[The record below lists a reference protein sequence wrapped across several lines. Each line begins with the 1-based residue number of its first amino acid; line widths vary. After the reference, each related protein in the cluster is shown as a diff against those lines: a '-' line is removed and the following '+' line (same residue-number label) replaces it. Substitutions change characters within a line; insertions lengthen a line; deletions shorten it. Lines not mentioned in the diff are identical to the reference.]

1 MVTAAVVVVCC
12 RAVNKRRQL
21 NPSVSLTDKVTRM
34 SECTITFLPHDRA
47 ITVSV
52 GESLI
57 RAALQAGV
65 HINASCGGE
74 GVCGKCRVLVEKGS
88 VSEGI
93 SERISAEDIDKG
105 YRLAC
110 LVKVTEDV
118 TVRIPVESSIDKSV
132 MNLQATP
139 RRTAT
144 IQQMDFESLKEEGL
158 FIPPVEK
165 IFLTL
170 SPPDAQNNMPDVT
183 RLVEYLKLEANEH
196 KLELTLPVIRK
207 LSGVMRESDFQLTAT
222 VIRPVRSDGKNLI
235 INVQPGDKT
244 NENYAVAMD
253 IGTTTIYGQL
263 INLSTGECLAEAGDF
278 NGQIS
283 YGEDVIT
290 RIMYAEKPGGLE
302 KLQEVVVATINSV
315 LKKIIRQS
323 KVDRE
328 DISTITFSGNTTMT
342 QLFLKIDPRNIRR
355 APYVPTA
362 TLYPPFTAATVGV
375 DINEHAIALLYPQVS
390 SFVGGDIV
398 AGVMGS
404 GMYRREELTLFLDI
418 GTNAELVVGNK
429 DWLAC
434 TACSAGPAFEGGG
447 IEFGMRAAKGAIED
461 FSMDPVTFDPMILTI
476 GDVRPKGICGSGLIT
491 MAAVMFEMGVIN
503 NRGKFNRDLGTPRIR
518 RTNHIWE
525 YVIAW
530 KDETQLDRDI
540 VLTEPDLD
548 NLIRA
553 KGAIYSGCMTLLEEV
568 GLSMDMV
575 EHIILAGGFGSY
587 IDLEKA
593 MVLGLLPEVDPERV
607 TFIGNGSLM
616 GARMSSLTNRIR
628 QDVVSVTQKMTNFEL
643 SETPSYMDNYIAAM
657 FLPHTEIEKFPR
669 LKARMQARGKIVPR

>member
-1 MVTAAVVVVCC
+1 MADC
-12 RAVNKRRQL
+12 
-21 NPSVSLTDKVTRM
+21 SV
-34 SECTITFLPHDRA
+34 TFLPHDRT
-47 ITVSV
+47 ITVPA
-52 GESLI
+52 GESLL
-57 RAALQAGV
+57 RAALEAGV

-74 GVCGKCRVLVEKGS
+74 GVCAKCRVLVESG
-88 VSEGI
+88 VVGEGI
-93 SERISAEDIDKG
+93 SERLSQEDITKG

-110 LVKVTEDV
+110 LTKVSEDV
-118 TVRIPVESSIDKSV
+118 TVRIPVESAVDKSV
-132 MNLQATP
+132 MHMQVTP

-144 IQQMDFESLKEEGL
+144 IQHPDFETLKEEGF

-165 IFLTL
+165 IYLEL
-170 SPPDAQNNMPDVT
+170 PPPNTQNNMPDVT
-183 RLVEYLKLEANEH
+183 RLIEYLKLEANEH

-207 LSGVMRESDFQLTAT
+207 LAKILRSNDFKLTLT
-222 VIRPVRSDGKNLI
+222 LVRPVRDDGKTLI
-235 INVQPGDKT
+235 LNVQGGDIT
-244 NENYAVAMD
+244 GENYAVALD

-263 INLSTGECLAEAGDF
+263 IDLATGKCLAEAGDF

-290 RIMYAEKPGGLE
+290 RLIYAEKPGGLE
-302 KLQEVVVATINSV
+302 ELQRVVVATINGV
-315 LKKIIRQS
+315 LKRILAKA
-323 KVDRE
+323 KVDKE
-328 DISTITFSGNTTMT
+328 NISTITFSGNTTMT
-342 QLFLKIDPRNIRR
+342 QLLLSIDPSNIRR

-362 TLYPPFTAATVGV
+362 TLYPPFAATLVGIELN
-375 DINEHAIALLYPQVS
+375 DHIIALVYPQVS

-404 GMYRREELTLFLDI
+404 GMYTNEELTLFLDI

-461 FSMDPVTFDPMILTI
+461 FSIDPVTFEPMLFTI

-491 MAAVMFEMGVIN
+491 MTAVMFEMGVIN
-503 NRGKFNRDLGTPRIR
+503 NSGKFNREHGTPRIR
-518 RTNHIWE
+518 KRNNVWE
-525 YVIAW
+525 FVLAW
-530 KDETQLDRDI
+530 KDDTQVDRDI
-540 VLTEPDLD
+540 ALTEPDIE

-568 GLSMDMV
+568 GLTMDMV

-593 MVLGLLPEVDPERV
+593 MTIGLLPEIDPDCV

-628 QDVVSVTQKMTNFEL
+628 KDVVEVTKKMTNFEL
-643 SETPSYMDNYIAAM
+643 SETPSYMDNYVAAM

-669 LKARMQARGKIVPR
+669 LKERMMARKRQLESIRK

>member
-1 MVTAAVVVVCC
+1 
-12 RAVNKRRQL
+12 
-21 NPSVSLTDKVTRM
+21 M
-34 SECTITFLPHDRA
+34 SECSVTFLPHERV
-47 ITVSV
+47 ITVSS
-52 GESLI
+52 GERLI

-88 VSEGI
+88 VTGGL
-93 SERISAEDIDKG
+93 SERVKKEDQEKG

-110 LVKVTEDV
+110 LAQVKEDV
-118 TVRIPVESSIDKSV
+118 IIRIPIESSVDKSV

-139 RRTAT
+139 RRTAA
-144 IQQMDFESLKEEGL
+144 IRQMDFESLKEEGL
-158 FIPPVEK
+158 FIPPVAK

-170 SPPDAQNNMPDVT
+170 TPPDAQNNMPDVT
-183 RLVEYLKLEANEH
+183 RLIEYLKLEANEH
-196 KLELTLPVIRK
+196 RLELTLPVIRK
-207 LSGVMRESDFQLTAT
+207 LPAVLRENNFQVT
-222 VIRPVRSDGKNLI
+222 VTIIRPVRSDGKNLI
-235 INVQPGDKT
+235 INIQPGDT
-244 NENYAVAMD
+244 TSETYAVAMD

-263 INLSTGECLAEAGDF
+263 IHLSTGKCLAEAGDF

-290 RIMYAEKPGGLE
+290 RIIYAEKPGGLE

-315 LKKIIRQS
+315 LEKIIR
-323 KVDRE
+323 KAGVDRE
-328 DISTITFSGNTTMT
+328 DISTITLSGNTTMT

-362 TLYPPFTAATVGV
+362 TLYPPFTAVSIGIA
-375 DINEHAIALLYPQVS
+375 INDHAIALIYPQVS

-404 GMYRREELTLFLDI
+404 GMYRREALTLFLDI

-447 IEFGMRAAKGAIED
+447 IEFGMRAAQGAIED
-461 FSMDPVTFDPMILTI
+461 FSLDPVTFEPMIFTI

-491 MAAVMFEMGVIN
+491 MAAVMFEMGLIN
-503 NRGKFNRDLGTPRIR
+503 NRGKFHRDLGTPRVR
-518 RTNHIWE
+518 ETNEVWE

-530 KDETQLDRDI
+530 KDETQIDRDI

-568 GLSMDMV
+568 GLSMAEV

-593 MVLGLLPEVDPERV
+593 MVLGLLPEVDPDRV

-628 QDVVSVTQKMTNFEL
+628 LDVVAVTQKMTNFEL
-643 SETPSYMDNYIAAM
+643 SETPSYMNNYIAAM
-657 FLPHTEIEKFPR
+657 FLPHTEIDKFPR
-669 LKARMQARGKIVPR
+669 LQARMKARAK

>member
-1 MVTAAVVVVCC
+1 
-12 RAVNKRRQL
+12 
-21 NPSVSLTDKVTRM
+21 M
-34 SECTITFLPHDRA
+34 SEFTVKFLPHERD
-47 ITVSV
+47 ISVSSGV
-52 GESLI
+52 SLI

-74 GVCGKCRVLVEKGS
+74 GVCGKCRVIVEEGG
-88 VSEGI
+88 VEGGI
-93 SERISAEDIDKG
+93 SERISEEDVNKG
-105 YRLAC
+105 SRLAC
-110 LVKVTEDV
+110 LAKITEDV
-118 TVRIPVESSIDKSV
+118 TIRIPVESAIDKSV

-144 IQQMDFESLKEEGL
+144 IQHMDFESLKEEGL
-158 FIPPVEK
+158 FIAPVEK
-165 IFLTL
+165 IFLKL
-170 SPPDAQNNMPDVT
+170 APPDAQNNMPDVT
-183 RLVEYLKLEANEH
+183 RLIEYLKLEAGEH
-196 KLELTLPVIRK
+196 KLELTLPVVRK
-207 LSGVMRESDFQLTAT
+207 LPGVMRDSDFEVT
-222 VIRPVRSDGKNLI
+222 VTIIRPVRSDGKNLI
-235 INVQPGDKT
+235 LDVQAGDRT
-244 NENYAVAMD
+244 AANYAVAMD

-263 INLSTGECLAEAGDF
+263 IDLATGECLAEAGDF

-290 RIMYAEKPGGLE
+290 RIIYAEKPGGME
-302 KLQEVVVATINSV
+302 KLHEVVVGTMNSV
-315 LKKIIRQS
+315 LEKIISRS

-362 TLYPPFTAATVGV
+362 TLYPPFTAITMG
-375 DINEHAIALLYPQVS
+375 ININDHAMALMYPQVS

-404 GMYRREELTLFLDI
+404 GMYRQEELTLFLDI

-461 FSMDPVTFDPMILTI
+461 FSLDPVSYEPMIFTI

-503 NRGKFNRDLGTPRIR
+503 NRGKFNRELGTERIR
-518 RTNHIWE
+518 HTNDIWE
-525 YVIAW
+525 FVIAW
-530 KDETQLDRDI
+530 KDETQIDRDI

-568 GLSMDMV
+568 GLTMDMV
-575 EHIILAGGFGSY
+575 ERIILAGGFGSY

-593 MVLGLLPEVDPERV
+593 ITIGLLPEIDPERV

-628 QDVVSVTQKMTNFEL
+628 KDVVSVTQKMTNFEL

-657 FLPHTEIEKFPR
+657 FLPHTEIEKFPL
-669 LKARMQARGKIVPR
+669 LKARMDARKN

>member
-1 MVTAAVVVVCC
+1 
-12 RAVNKRRQL
+12 
-21 NPSVSLTDKVTRM
+21 M
-34 SECTITFLPHDRA
+34 SECTITFLPHERVV
-47 ITVSV
+47 TVSS

-74 GVCGKCRVLVEKGS
+74 GVCGKCRVLLEKGTVAGG
-88 VSEGI
+88 VSERF
-93 SERISAEDIDKG
+93 SKEDVAKG

-110 LVKVTEDV
+110 LAKVSEDI
-118 TVRIPVESSIDKSV
+118 TVRIPIESSIDKSV

-170 SPPDAQNNMPDVT
+170 SPPDSQNNMPDVT
-183 RLVEYLKLEANEH
+183 RLIEYLKLEANEH

-207 LSGVMRESDFQLTAT
+207 LPGTMRERDFQVT
-222 VIRPVRSDGKNLI
+222 VTIIRPVRSDGKNLI
-235 INVQPGDKT
+235 TNIQAGDKT
-244 NENYAVAMD
+244 GENYAVAMD

-263 INLSTGECLAEAGDF
+263 INLLTGECLAEAGDF

-302 KLQEVVVATINSV
+302 KLQQVVVSTINSV
-315 LKKIIRQS
+315 LEKIIRRS
-323 KVDRE
+323 KIDRE

-342 QLFLKIDPRNIRR
+342 QLFLAIDPRNIRR

-362 TLYPPFTAATVGV
+362 TLYPPFSATTIGIN
-375 DINEHAIALLYPQVS
+375 INEHCIALLYPQVS

-404 GMYRREELTLFLDI
+404 GMYRKEELTLFLDI

-461 FSMDPVTFDPMILTI
+461 FSMNPVTFEPMIFTI

-491 MAAVMFEMGVIN
+491 MAAVMFEIGLIN
-503 NRGKFNRDLGTPRIR
+503 NRGKFNRDLGTPRVR
-518 RTNHIWE
+518 KTNHVWE
-525 YVIAW
+525 YVVAW
-530 KDETQLDRDI
+530 KDETQIDRDI

-568 GLSMDMV
+568 GLSMDTV

-593 MVLGLLPEVDPERV
+593 MVLGLLPEIDPERV

-628 QDVVSVTQKMTNFEL
+628 KDVVSVTQKMTNFEL
-643 SETPSYMDNYIAAM
+643 SETHSYMDNYIAAM

-669 LKARMQARGKIVPR
+669 LKARMQARGK

>member
-1 MVTAAVVVVCC
+1 
-12 RAVNKRRQL
+12 
-21 NPSVSLTDKVTRM
+21 M
-34 SECTITFLPHDRA
+34 SECTIKFLPHDRA
-47 ITVSV
+47 ITVSS

-88 VSEGI
+88 VSGGI
-93 SERISAEDIDKG
+93 SERISKEDIDKG

-110 LVKVTEDV
+110 LAKLNEDIE
-118 TVRIPVESSIDKSV
+118 VRIPVESSVDKSV

-144 IQQMDFESLKEEGL
+144 IQQMDFESLKVEGL

-165 IFLTL
+165 KFLAL
-170 SPPDAQNNMPDVT
+170 PPPDAQNNMPDVT
-183 RLVEYLKLEANEH
+183 RLIEHLKIQLDEH

-207 LSGVMRESDFQLTAT
+207 LPGILRENNFQLTVT
-222 VIRPVRSDGKNLI
+222 IIRPVRGDGKNLI
-235 INVQPGDKT
+235 TNVQSGDKSA
-244 NENYAVAMD
+244 ENYAVAMD

-263 INLSTGECLAEAGDF
+263 IDLSTGECLAEAGDF

-302 KLQEVVVATINSV
+302 KLQQVVVETINGV
-315 LKKIIRQS
+315 LERIIHQS

-355 APYVPTA
+355 SPYVPA
-362 TLYPPFTAATVGV
+362 ASLFPPFTAVTLGV
-375 DINEHAIALLYPQVS
+375 NLNEHAIALIFPQVS

-404 GMYRREELTLFLDI
+404 GMYRKEELTLFLDI

-461 FSMDPVTFDPMILTI
+461 FSVDPVTFEPMIFTI

-491 MAAVMFEMGVIN
+491 MAAVMFEMGLIN
-503 NRGKFNRDLGTPRIR
+503 NRGKFHRDLDTPRIR
-518 RTNHIWE
+518 KSNDIWE

-530 KDETQLDRDI
+530 KDETQIERDI

-593 MVLGLLPEVDPERV
+593 MVIGLLPEVDPERV

-628 QDVVSVTQKMTNFEL
+628 HDVVSVTQKMTNFEL

-657 FLPHTEIEKFPR
+657 FMPHTEIEKFPR
-669 LKARMQARGKIVPR
+669 VKARMEARKNSVPVS

>member
-1 MVTAAVVVVCC
+1 
-12 RAVNKRRQL
+12 
-21 NPSVSLTDKVTRM
+21 M

-47 ITVSV
+47 ITVSS

-74 GVCGKCRVLVEKGS
+74 GVCGKCRVIIEKGS

-93 SERISAEDIDKG
+93 SERISEEDIEKG

-118 TVRIPVESSIDKSV
+118 TIRVPIESSIDKSV

-139 RRTAT
+139 RRTAS
-144 IQQMDFESLKEEGL
+144 IQHMDFEHLKEEGL

-170 SPPDAQNNMPDVT
+170 SPPSSQNNMPDVT
-183 RLVEYLKLEANEH
+183 RLIEHLKLEENEH
-196 KLELTLPVIRK
+196 KLEITLPVIRK
-207 LSGVMRESDFQLTAT
+207 LPGIMRECDFQLTVT

-235 INVQPGDKT
+235 TNVQSGDKT
-244 NENYAVAMD
+244 SENYAVAMD

-290 RIMYAEKPGGLE
+290 RIMFAEKPGGLE
-302 KLQEVVVATINSV
+302 KLQQVVVGTINSV
-315 LKKIIRQS
+315 LEKIIRQS
-323 KVDRE
+323 KVDPE

-342 QLFLKIDPRNIRR
+342 QLFLQIDPRNIRR
-355 APYVPTA
+355 APYVPA
-362 TLYPPFTAATVGV
+362 ASLYPPFTAVTLGV
-375 DINEHAIALLYPQVS
+375 NVNEHAIALIYPQVS

-404 GMYRREELTLFLDI
+404 GMYRKEELTLFLDI

-461 FSMDPVTFDPMILTI
+461 FSMDPVTFEPMIFTI

-491 MAAVMFEMGVIN
+491 MVAVMFELGLIN

-518 RTNHIWE
+518 KNNHVWE

-530 KDETQLDRDI
+530 KDVTQLDRDI
-540 VLTEPDLD
+540 ALTEPDLD

-669 LKARMQARGKIVPR
+669 LKARMRARGK

>member
-1 MVTAAVVVVCC
+1 
-12 RAVNKRRQL
+12 
-21 NPSVSLTDKVTRM
+21 M
-34 SECTITFLPHDRA
+34 SKCTVKFLPHDRV
-47 ITVSV
+47 ITVAP

-74 GVCGKCRVLVEKGS
+74 GVCGKCRVLVEKGEVTGGLNEKIKKEES
-88 VSEGI
+88 
-93 SERISAEDIDKG
+93 DNG

-110 LVKVTEDV
+110 LAKVSENV
-118 TVRIPVESSIDKSV
+118 VVRIPVESAMDKSV
-132 MNLQATP
+132 MNLQVTP

-144 IQQMDFESLKEEGL
+144 IQHMDFESLKEEGL
-158 FIPPVEK
+158 FITPVEK
-165 IFLTL
+165 IFLSL
-170 SPPDAQNNMPDVT
+170 PPPDSQNNMPDVT
-183 RLVEYLKLEANEH
+183 RLIETLKIEAGEH

-207 LSGVMRESDFQLTAT
+207 LPGILRNNGFRLTVTIMRA
-222 VIRPVRSDGKNLI
+222 VRDDGKNLI
-235 INVQPGDKT
+235 LNVQAGDRT
-244 NENYAVAMD
+244 AHNYAVAMD

-263 INLSTGECLAEAGDF
+263 IDLTTGKCLAEAGDF
-278 NGQIS
+278 NSQIS

-302 KLQEVVVATINSV
+302 KLHEVVAGTLNSV
-315 LKKIIRQS
+315 LVRIIHAS

-328 DISTITFSGNTTMT
+328 DISTITFAGNTTMT
-342 QLFLKIDPRNIRR
+342 QLFLQIDPRNIRR
-355 APYVPTA
+355 APYVPATA
-362 TLYPPFTAATVGV
+362 LYPPFTAASVGI
-375 DINEHAIALLYPQVS
+375 DLNEHAIALIYPQVS

-404 GMYRREELTLFLDI
+404 GMYQQEELTLFLDI

-461 FSMDPVTFDPMILTI
+461 FSLDPVTYEPMIFTI

-491 MAAVMFEMGVIN
+491 MVAIMFEMGVIN
-503 NRGKFNRDLGTPRIR
+503 NRGKFNRDLGTSRIR
-518 RTNHIWE
+518 PTNEIWE

-530 KDETQLDRDI
+530 KEETQLERDI
-540 VLTEPDLD
+540 VITEPDLD

-568 GLSMDMV
+568 GLNMDMV
-575 EHIILAGGFGSY
+575 ERIILAGGFGSY

-593 MVLGLLPEVDPERV
+593 MTIGLLPEIDPDRV

-628 QDVVSVTQKMTNFEL
+628 KDVFSVTGKMTNFEL

-669 LKARMQARGKIVPR
+669 LKARMDARARG

>member
-1 MVTAAVVVVCC
+1 M
-12 RAVNKRRQL
+12 N
-21 NPSVSLTDKVTRM
+21 
-34 SECTITFLPHDRA
+34 ECTVTFLPHARD
-47 ITVSV
+47 ISV
-52 GESLI
+52 PEGESLI

-74 GVCGKCRVLVEKGS
+74 GVCGKCRVQLESGS
-88 VSEGI
+88 VDGGTT
-93 SERISAEDIDKG
+93 ERISDDDIEKG
-105 YRLAC
+105 FRLAC
-110 LVKVTEDV
+110 LSRVSGDA
-118 TVRIPVESSIDKSV
+118 TVRIPIESSVDRSV

-139 RRTAT
+139 RRTAK
-144 IQQMDFESLKEEGL
+144 IQQMDFEVLKEEGL

-165 IFLTL
+165 ILLNL

-183 RLVEYLKLEANEH
+183 RLVEYLKLEADEH

-207 LSGVMRESDFQLTAT
+207 LPSALRDGNFQLTVT
-222 VIRPVRSDGKNLI
+222 MMRPVRSDGKNLI
-235 INVQPGDKT
+235 LNVQPGDT
-244 NENYAVAMD
+244 TDSNYAVAMD

-263 INLSTGECLAEAGDF
+263 IDLTTGECLAEAGDF

-290 RIMYAEKPGGLE
+290 RIIYAEKPGGLQ
-302 KLQEVVVATINSV
+302 KLHEVVVSTINSV
-315 LKKIIRQS
+315 LGKIIKKS
-323 KVDRE
+323 KIDRE

-342 QLFLKIDPRNIRR
+342 QLFLQIDPRNIRR

-362 TLYPPFTAATVGV
+362 TLYPPFAAADVGV
-375 DINEHAIALLYPQVS
+375 HINEHAIALNYPQVS

-404 GMYRREELTLFLDI
+404 GMYRNEELTLFLDI

-447 IEFGMRAAKGAIED
+447 VEFGMRAAKGAIED
-461 FSMDPVTFDPMILTI
+461 FSIDPISYEPMIFTI

-491 MAAVMFEMGVIN
+491 MAAVMFEIGVIN
-503 NRGKFNRDLGTPRIR
+503 NRGKFNRDHETARIR
-518 RTNHIWE
+518 QTNDIWE
-525 YVIAW
+525 YVVAW
-530 KDETQLDRDI
+530 KEETQIDRDI

-553 KGAIYSGCMTLLEEV
+553 KGAIYSGCMTLIEEV
-568 GLSMDMV
+568 GLTMDMV
-575 EHIILAGGFGSY
+575 ERIILAGGFGSY

-593 MVLGLLPEVDPERV
+593 MTIGLLPEIDADRV

-628 QDVVSVTQKMTNFEL
+628 KDVVSVTQKMTNFEL

-669 LKARMQARGKIVPR
+669 LKERMEARKN

>member
-1 MVTAAVVVVCC
+1 
-12 RAVNKRRQL
+12 
-21 NPSVSLTDKVTRM
+21 M

-47 ITVSV
+47 ITVSS

-74 GVCGKCRVLVEKGS
+74 GVCGKCRVIVEKGS

-93 SERISAEDIDKG
+93 SERISEEDIEKG

-118 TVRIPVESSIDKSV
+118 TIRVPVESSIDKSV

-139 RRTAT
+139 RRTAS
-144 IQQMDFESLKEEGL
+144 IQHMDFEHLKEEGL

-170 SPPDAQNNMPDVT
+170 SPPSSQNNMPDVT
-183 RLVEYLKLEANEH
+183 RLIEHLKLEENEH
-196 KLELTLPVIRK
+196 KLEITLPVIRK
-207 LSGVMRESDFQLTAT
+207 LPGIMRECDFQLTVT

-235 INVQPGDKT
+235 TNVQSGDKT
-244 NENYAVAMD
+244 CENYAVAMD

-290 RIMYAEKPGGLE
+290 RIMFAEKPGGLE
-302 KLQEVVVATINSV
+302 KLQQVVVGTINSV
-315 LKKIIRQS
+315 LEKIIRQS
-323 KVDRE
+323 KVDPE

-342 QLFLKIDPRNIRR
+342 QLFLQIDPRNIRR
-355 APYVPTA
+355 APYVPA
-362 TLYPPFTAATVGV
+362 ASLYPPFTAVTLGV
-375 DINEHAIALLYPQVS
+375 NVNEHAIALIYPQVS

-404 GMYRREELTLFLDI
+404 GMYRKEELTLFLDI

-461 FSMDPVTFDPMILTI
+461 FSMDPVTFEPMIFTI

-491 MAAVMFEMGVIN
+491 MVAVMFELGLIN

-518 RTNHIWE
+518 KNNHVWE

-530 KDETQLDRDI
+530 KDVTQLDRDI
-540 VLTEPDLD
+540 ALTEPDLD

-669 LKARMQARGKIVPR
+669 LKARMRARGK

>member
-1 MVTAAVVVVCC
+1 
-12 RAVNKRRQL
+12 
-21 NPSVSLTDKVTRM
+21 M

-47 ITVSV
+47 ITVSS

-88 VSEGI
+88 VSGGI
-93 SERISAEDIDKG
+93 SERISKEDIAKG

-110 LVKVTEDV
+110 LVKVSEDV
-118 TVRIPVESSIDKSV
+118 TVRIPIESSVDRSV

-139 RRTAT
+139 RRTAS
-144 IQQMDFESLKEEGL
+144 IRQMDFESLKEEGL
-158 FIPPVEK
+158 FIPPVTK

-170 SPPDAQNNMPDVT
+170 SPPDAHNNMPDVT
-183 RLVEYLKLEANEH
+183 RLIEYLKLEANEH

-207 LSGVMRESDFQLTAT
+207 LPGIMRENDFQLTAT
-222 VIRPVRSDGKNLI
+222 VIRPVRADGKNLI
-235 INVQPGDKT
+235 VNVQAGDKT
-244 NENYAVAMD
+244 SENYAVAMD

-263 INLSTGECLAEAGDF
+263 INLTTGECLAEAGDF

-302 KLQEVVVATINSV
+302 KLQKVVVDTINSV
-315 LKKIIRQS
+315 LDKIIRQS
-323 KVDRE
+323 RIDRE

-342 QLFLKIDPRNIRR
+342 QLFLAIDPRNIRR

-375 DINEHAIALLYPQVS
+375 EINEHAIALIYPQVS

-404 GMYRREELTLFLDI
+404 GMYRKEELTLFLDI

-461 FSMDPVTFDPMILTI
+461 FSLDPVTFEPMIFTI

-491 MAAVMFEMGVIN
+491 MAAVMFEMGLIN
-503 NRGKFNRDLGTPRIR
+503 NRGKFNRDLGTARVR
-518 RTNHIWE
+518 KSNHVWE

-530 KDETQLDRDI
+530 KDETQIDRDI

-568 GLSMDMV
+568 GLSMAEV

-616 GARMSSLTNRIR
+616 GARMSSLTNKIR
-628 QDVVSVTQKMTNFEL
+628 QDVVSVTQRMTNFEL

-669 LKARMQARGKIVPR
+669 LQARLKARGK